1 MKKHLMRLYQAKEI
15 TEKVYN
21 NIMNKIKSEYKM
33 DTAFMNSENSKT
45 YEQDKLLFNL
55 SDKINFFLSLFI

>member
-1 MKKHLMRLYQAKEI
+1 
-15 TEKVYN
+15 
-21 NIMNKIKSEYKM
+21 MNKIKSEYKM